1 MSLTADKAV
10 KRPDGRTRVNRR
22 QWTRLLAAASS
33 GMRGRIGLALTA
45 MVVLAAAL
53 GPFVAPYP
61 PTQFV
66 TTPFAKPSAEHL
78 LGGDDIGRDVLSRVL
93 AGGWVLLVM
102 AVAATVIGLLLGT
115 LAGVCAAYLRGRWD
129 GIIMR
134 SIDII
139 LAFPTVVF
147 ALLLVSV
154 IGPKLWLIVVA
165 VGVSHAPQVAR
176 VMRAATLEISER
188 DFVKAVELWGI
199 RSWTVMRSEVL
210 PNLSS
215 PLMVEL
221 GLRLTYSI
229 VIISGLSFL
238 GFSQPPPAPNWG
250 LMINENLLGLAANP
264 WGVVAPAVLIAL
276 LTIGTNT
283 FTDAVGRLAIGVG
296 RGNEEAAVGGGV
308 AGAVMLGEL
317 QQFPLDDT
325 VVEDPEATESREPTV
340 D

>member
-1 MSLTADKAV
+1 MSLTTGKTV
-10 KRPDGRTRVNRR
+10 TRPGDQARVDRR
-22 QWTRLLAAASS
+22 QWTRLLAMASS
-33 GMRGRIGLALTA
+33 GLRGRLGLALTA
-45 MVVLAAAL
+45 LVVLAAAL
-53 GPFVAPYP
+53 GPFLAPYS

-66 TTPFAKPSAEHL
+66 TTPFSKPSAQHL
-78 LGGDDIGRDVLSRVL
+78 LGGDDLGRDVLSRLL

-102 AVAATVIGLLLGT
+102 AVAATAIGLFVGT

-129 GIIMR
+129 GVIMR
-134 SIDII
+134 TVDII
-139 LAFPTVVF
+139 LAFPTIVF

-154 IGPKLWLIVVA
+154 IGPKLWLIVLA

-264 WGVVAPAVLIAL
+264 WSVVAPAVLIAL

-296 RGNEEAAVGGGV
+296 RGSEEAAGAGGV

-317 QQFPLDDT
+317 QQFPLDNS
-325 VVEDPEATESREPTV
+325 VIEDPEATESRESAV